1 MRGVSGNRQP
11 VRPAYGFACVL
22 MLGLLAAAEAGP
34 DDSPRQ
40 VLVRSNAADSLG
52 RLGIV
57 DPAQPSGIRL
67 VGSLVCEV
75 AYAAGGRGIC
85 LNPERR
91 ILGEFSATLFDAKT
105 FAPLGKVP
113 IHGLPSRARVSPDG
127 SLAAYTVFASGH
139 GYASMDF
146 STDTRLIDVAQARVL
161 SNLDEFTVT
170 RDGKP
175 FKNRDFNFWG
185 VTFTPDSKF
194 FYATLSTQGQHL
206 LVKGE
211 IATRTAV
218 VIHEQV
224 ECPSLSPDGRRIG
237 YKKRSGKGDKVT
249 WTLSVLDLP
258 SGREIS
264 LPEQRSV
271 DDQLEWLY
279 NDHLLYAVPESVSG
293 GVPEINLWII
303 PADGSGASRLYL
315 KSASSPSAM
324 LSGLGP
330 R

>member
-1 MRGVSGNRQP
+1 MSDESGNRH
-11 VRPAYGFACVL
+11 PACPACGFMWVL
-22 MLGLLAAAEAGP
+22 LWVLATAAAAASP
-34 DDSPRQ
+34 DYAARQ
-40 VLVRSNAADSLG
+40 LLVRSNAADSMG

-57 DPAQPSGIRL
+57 DPAQPGEIRL
-67 VGSLVCEV
+67 IEGLVCEV

-105 FAPLGKVP
+105 FTPLGKVP

-127 SLAAYTVFASGH
+127 SFAAYTVFTSGH
-139 GYASMDF
+139 GYGSVDF
-146 STDTRLIDVAQARVL
+146 STDTRLIDVAKAQELV
-161 SNLDEFTVT
+161 NLEDFAVS

-175 FKNRDFNFWG
+175 FKSRDFNFWG

-206 LVKGE
+206 LVKGR
-211 IATRTAV
+211 IANRTAV
-218 VIHEQV
+218 VIHDHV
-224 ECPSLSPDGRRIG
+224 ECPSLSPDGRRIA
-237 YKKRSGKGDKVT
+237 YKKRSVKGSQVT
-249 WTLSVLDLP
+249 WTLSVLDLAT
-258 SGREIS
+258 GRETP

-271 DDQLEWLY
+271 DDQLEWLD
-279 NDHLLYAVPESVSG
+279 NDHLLYALPDSEAASLVM
-293 GVPEINLWII
+293 NLWII
-303 PADGSGASRLYL
+303 PADGGGEARLYL

-324 LSGLGP
+324 